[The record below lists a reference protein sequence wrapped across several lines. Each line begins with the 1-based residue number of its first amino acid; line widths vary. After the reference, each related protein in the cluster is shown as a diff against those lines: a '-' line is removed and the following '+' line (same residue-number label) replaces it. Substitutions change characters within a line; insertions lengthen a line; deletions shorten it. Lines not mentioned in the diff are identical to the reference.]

1 MERKTFV
8 ERYEIYRRRHLA
20 SWNTG
25 AQAQSHHE
33 ELILQ
38 DLEEVSLDL
47 LDHLEGHQG
56 PWASPYLVTMMI
68 MTINKNLMITMMMMM
83 MMNNH
88 GNIDDEDRDN
98 HLHW

>member
-1 MERKTFV
+1 M
-8 ERYEIYRRRHLA
+8 
-20 SWNTG
+20 

-56 PWASPYLVTMMI
+56 PWASPYLITMMI